1 MAQEFIIKSQDIEDK
16 INQLLPSQGGF
27 QAGVDFSASTMVIP
41 IVDLTET
48 AEGSS
53 LREDLQKSLSLTSIT
68 DFSQASTSAGA
79 STTIITTTGYFRIFG
94 TSTILSTSAV
104 VSNVIEITDGTTTKN
119 LFNHAT
125 VSTSINQGFNVPFDF
140 IALLEAGDSVNI
152 VSTGASGVARIQGN
166 TRQIA
171 DLAKNLINP

>member
-1 MAQEFIIKSQDIEDK
+1 MAQEFTIKSQQIEDK

-53 LREDLQKSLSLTSIT
+53 LRQDLQTAMSLT
-68 DFSQASTSAGA
+68 ASTSFSVQNSSA
-79 STTIITTTGYFRIFG
+79 TLINTTGYYRIFG
-94 TSTILSTSAV
+94 ISAHAAQSTTTIA
-104 VSNVIEITDGTTTKN
+104 ITDGTTTKN
-119 LFNHAT
+119 LFSSLGAT
-125 VSTSINQGFNVPFDF
+125 GQISNVLVDF
-140 IALLEAGDSVNI
+140 IVFLEAGDSIIADTNNANAVL
-152 VSTGASGVARIQGN
+152 SGN

-171 DLAKNLINP
+171 DISGNLVNP